1 MRKLTRGA
9 VSAALTI
16 GVLSGCSSGAEKGGD
31 TTRESTAPAE
41 TAAKAEKAGKAEKN
55 TGKPDAK
62 KVTLIGPAGSAC
74 ELPVSFELAKAWKPS
89 GLSVEDGKL
98 LAKISGHAAFRGACE
113 LDAKPAGNIG
123 FMRVWTTDRT
133 DSSARQTL
141 EGYMAEEK
149 NVSEQK
155 FSDLKA
161 GDLPASEVVY
171 TQKSALTDEPRQ
183 QRALAVKT
191 PKGVTI
197 VHLGGLDTEE
207 HKEMLPAYELAKKSM
222 TPTT

>member
-1 MRKLTRGA
+1 MRKLTRSA
-9 VSAALTI
+9 VSAALTV
-16 GVLSGCSSGAEKGGD
+16 GVLSGCSSAAEKGGD

-41 TAAKAEKAGKAEKN
+41 TAAKSERAANN

-62 KVTLIGPAGSAC
+62 KVTRIGPAGSAC

-89 GLSVEDGKL
+89 GLSAEDGKL
-98 LAKISGHAAFRGACE
+98 LAKISGHPAFRGACE

-133 DSSARQTL
+133 DSSARRTL
-141 EGYMAEEK
+141 ETYMAEEK
-149 NVSEQK
+149 DVTEQK
-155 FSDLKA
+155 ISEIKA
-161 GDLPASEVVY
+161 GDDLPASEVVY

-222 TPTT
+222 TPIT

>member
-1 MRKLTRGA
+1 
-9 VSAALTI
+9 
-16 GVLSGCSSGAEKGGD
+16 
-31 TTRESTAPAE
+31 
-41 TAAKAEKAGKAEKN
+41 
-55 TGKPDAK
+55 
-62 KVTLIGPAGSAC
+62 
-74 ELPVSFELAKAWKPS
+74 
-89 GLSVEDGKL
+89 
-98 LAKISGHAAFRGACE
+98 
-113 LDAKPAGNIG
+113 
-123 FMRVWTTDRT
+123 MRVWTTDRT

-141 EGYMAEEK
+141 EAYMGEEK

-222 TPTT
+222 APTT